1 MFYKESDIF
10 FHGLNERLAVKS
22 FYEAV
27 DHIHDL
33 AMILGGR

>member
-10 FHGLNERLAVKS
+10 FHGLNERLAVES
-22 FYEAV
+22 FYDAL

-33 AMILGGR
+33 AIELGGR